1 MGIRLMKQ
9 LIIAISLLTAV
20 AFLVLSVVTTYQIF
34 TVLIGGEQVVRGELW
49 ILLILCFTG
58 GVILLSI
65 AWGIAELTESRRV
78 HRELMLSGRM
88 PGEETGAATE

>member
-1 MGIRLMKQ
+1 MGIRIMKQ

-20 AFLVLSVVTTYQIF
+20 AFLVLSVITTYQIF
-34 TVLIGGEQVVRGELW
+34 TTLISGEQAVRGELW

-78 HRELMLSGRM
+78 RRELMLSGRL
-88 PGEETGAATE
+88 PAEEPASAQE